1 MKHTALFALVA
12 LSATFSFVA
21 CGDDPADPTDDGAGA
36 GTGEGA
42 GTTAAETTGGPTTT
56 TTGEGGGPPIEQTR
70 GTANGDVTWTVTFD
84 ADAQAAGAT
93 DCTYT
98 RHYEAIQ
105 DQSAP
110 WLCPACDI
118 VFHAD
123 VEMTAGQQDC
133 FAQISPDAPPQE
145 SEWIGFAGNT
155 YYRGVGIN
163 MTEQGTLA
171 GDATMKSLTHA
182 VPDLVAPLGG
192 TFSFTIAGNF
202 TLGEEDGDP
211 MHGFVPPAT
220 YACGWPKAS
229 PPAYTGDYTLAVGS
243 TVPDGLFMDRCGET
257 VRLHDFQGSYLLV
270 EMGARDC
277 PPCQAMAAEEEQ
289 FIADMAAQ
297 GITVY
302 VVTLLAPSLSNTLGE
317 TTQPMLET
325 WTNTYALTS
334 PVLADRGWG
343 LSMFVPIYEAETG
356 YPSIAVVAP
365 DLTVLHEQVGFGS
378 FDEIETMILAD
389 AQ

>member
-1 MKHTALFALVA
+1 VKHTALFSVLA
-12 LSATFSFVA
+12 LSATFSIVA
-21 CGDDPADPTDDGAGA
+21 CGDDPEVPTDDGAGA
-36 GTGEGA
+36 SSGEGA

-56 TTGEGGGPPIEQTR
+56 TTGEGGGPPMTQTR
-70 GTANGDVTWTVTFD
+70 ATANGDVTWTVTFD

-93 DCTYT
+93 DCSYT

-123 VEMTAGQQDC
+123 VEMTEGQVDC
-133 FAQISPDAPPQE
+133 FGQISTAEPLE

-155 YYRGVGIN
+155 YYRGVGMN
-163 MTEQGTLA
+163 MTEQGTLS
-171 GDATMKSLTHA
+171 GDATMKTLMHA
-182 VPDLVAPLGG
+182 VADQPGPTAG
-192 TFSFTIAGNF
+192 TFSFAIAGSF
-202 TLGEEDGDP
+202 TLGEEEGDP
-211 MHGFVPPAT
+211 MHGFVPPET
-220 YACGWPKAS
+220 YACGWPKAN
-229 PPAYTGDYTLAVGS
+229 PPAYTGDYTLAVGD

-257 VRLHDFQGSYLLV
+257 VRLHDFQGAYLLV

-277 PPCQAMAAEEEQ
+277 PPCQAMAGEEEQ

-325 WTNTYALTS
+325 WTNNYELTS

-343 LSMFVPIYEAETG
+343 LSMFVPIYQDQTG

-378 FDEIETMILAD
+378 FEEISTMILAD

>member
-1 MKHTALFALVA
+1 MKHTALFAVLA
-12 LSATFSFVA
+12 LTSMVSVVA
-21 CGDDPADPTDDGAGA
+21 CGDDPEDPTDDGAGA
-36 GTGEGA
+36 SSGEGA

-56 TTGEGGGPPIEQTR
+56 TGEGGGPPMTSR
-70 GTANGDVTWTVTFD
+70 ATANGDVTWTVTFD
-84 ADAQAAGAT
+84 AEAQAAGAT

-110 WLCPACDI
+110 WLCPGCDV

-123 VEMTAGQQDC
+123 VEMTEGAADC
-133 FAQISPDAPPQE
+133 FAQISPDAPPQGA
-145 SEWIGFAGNT
+145 EWIGFAGNT
-155 YYRGVGIN
+155 YFRGVGIN

-171 GDATMKSLTHA
+171 GDATMKTLTHA

-192 TFSFTIAGNF
+192 TFGFTIAGNF
-202 TLGEEDGDP
+202 TVGEEDGDP

-220 YACGWPKAS
+220 YACGWPKAN
-229 PPAYTGDYTLAVGS
+229 PPAYTGDYTLAVGD
-243 TVPDGLFMDRCGET
+243 TVPDGLFMDRCGEI

-277 PPCQAMAAEEEQ
+277 PPCQAMAMEEEA

-302 VVTLLAPSLSNTLGE
+302 VVTLLAPSLANTLGE

-325 WTNTYALTS
+325 WTNNYELTS

-343 LSMFVPIYEAETG
+343 LSMFVPLYGEETG
-356 YPSIAVVAP
+356 FPSIAVVAP
-365 DLTVLHEQVGFGS
+365 DLTVLHEQVGFGT
-378 FDEIETMILAD
+378 FDDIETMILAD